1 MAQSRPG
8 EAAKDHAQIVGTA
21 EAVLDADL
29 SLRQGNVAR
38 GMARLALLL
47 AAMEQSVLDEVK
59 WNLRAATL
67 LGLPPAPMQNYR
79 APTAEQK
86 PSGEN
91 KLGPLAQFCSADRS
105 TTALAVYR
113 DNHPVTNR

>member
-47 AAMEQSVLDEVK
+47 AAMEQSVLDEEK

-67 LGLPPAPMQNYR
+67 LGLPSAPLQNYR

-86 PSGEN
+86 PSGSGHWRN
-91 KLGPLAQFCSADRS
+91 SARPTARPPRWRCIG
-105 TTALAVYR
+105 TTTL
-113 DNHPVTNR
+113 